1 MLNKKGINGTYA
13 AIAVF
18 IGIIIGVVAMLFLF
32 GGGDIMQG
40 TQLLMG
46 GAWKENHMSPGQI
59 LSGTSDIKNTFPA
72 D

>member
-46 GAWKENHMSPGQI
+46 GA
-59 LSGTSDIKNTFPA
+59 
-72 D
+72 